1 MKNVN
6 YSIVAFLLTVTFLS
20 SCVKKEDA
28 NNVGLEFEDE
38 NRSLSAQLIDSF
50 SVNTSSIAANKFA
63 VSNVSRI
70 LFGSYVDPSFGGVK
84 NSIYTQMRLNGDFLD
99 FSTQSSSGDANDLV
113 VDSMIVFMEYYPN
126 EDIYGVLTQ
135 QTVSVFEIEEEMN
148 VDSAYLSDR
157 LLTVGSVDIAD
168 QNFNQLEFDINDSI
182 QFGGEM
188 IPPSL
193 IVRLNPSYGQD
204 IINLS
209 TTQIISK
216 DDFTSYVKGL
226 NLQPDNMFGPG
237 QGCVATLNPLSF
249 YSRVRMY
256 YHDPNDGSSYTYDFL
271 INDLC
276 AYYSSFEHDYV
287 GTDVQ
292 NVIDNPIMGN
302 QNFYVQAGFGVQG
315 KIDLPFLDNTDS
327 LPFKIINR
335 AILYIPVE
343 ENSDEVYSVPEQI
356 VVTYYNDLGEEVFFA
371 GHLSD
376 IERLYN
382 DFYNAAEKRYEINLT
397 SYIQNVITGVDKNR
411 SLYLSSANSAVSINR
426 AVLNG
431 QEAVSDKIKLE
442 IVYTKTSN
450 Q

>member
-1 MKNVN
+1 MKNIGFN
-6 YSIVAFLLTVTFLS
+6 ITAFLIIQVFLY
-20 SCVKKEDA
+20 SCVKKEGS
-28 NNVGLEFEDE
+28 NSVGLEFEDQ
-38 NRSLSAQLIDSF
+38 NRNLSAVVVDSF
-50 SVNTSSIAANKFA
+50 SVNSTSVKANKFA
-63 VSNVSRI
+63 VSNVSRL
-70 LFGSYVDPSFGGVK
+70 LFGSYLDPSFGEVK
-84 NSIYTQMRLNGDFLD
+84 NSIFTQIRLNGDFLD

-113 VDSMIVFMEYYPN
+113 VDSMILFMEYYPSI
-126 EDIYGVLTQ
+126 DIYGSLIQ
-135 QTVSVFEIEEEMN
+135 QTVSVYEVEEEMST
-148 VDSAYLSDR
+148 DSAYLSDR
-157 LLTVGSVDIAD
+157 LLTVGSVDIVD
-168 QNFNQLEFDINDSI
+168 PMSSQIDFNVNDSI
-182 QFGGEM
+182 SFGGEM

-193 IVRLNPSYGQD
+193 IVRLDPSYGQN

-209 TTQIISK
+209 TTQSISK
-216 DDFTSYVKGL
+216 DDFTSLVKGL
-226 NLQPDNMFGPG
+226 NIQSSNLFGSG

-256 YHDPNDGSSYTYDFL
+256 YHDPNNASSYTYDFL

-287 GTDVQ
+287 GSDVK
-292 NVIDNPIMGN
+292 NVIDNPALGN
-302 QNFYVQAGFGVQG
+302 QTFYVQSGFGVQG
-315 KIDLPFLDNTDS
+315 KIDFPFLNNIDS

-343 ENSDEVYSVPEQI
+343 ENSDLVYDVPEQI
-356 VVTYYNDLGEEVFFA
+356 VVTYYNDLNEEVFFS

-376 IERLYN
+376 LERLYN

-397 SYIQNVITGVDKNR
+397 QYIQNVITGNDKNR

-431 QEAVSDKIKLE
+431 NQSISDKMMLE